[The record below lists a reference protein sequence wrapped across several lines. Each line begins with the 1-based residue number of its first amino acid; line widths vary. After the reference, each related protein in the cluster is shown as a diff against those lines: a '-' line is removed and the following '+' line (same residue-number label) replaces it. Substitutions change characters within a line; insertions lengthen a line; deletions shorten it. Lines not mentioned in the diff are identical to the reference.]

1 MDAQQFLAEFGHIAN
16 APGGVARLREL
27 VLQLAISGRLVIRDG
42 NETPIEESIEKA
54 SEQRRQ
60 YERDHELRPTHT
72 RKLTRTNPYS
82 IPEHWQWEPL
92 ENLALYIQRG
102 KSPKYAESGK
112 VRVVSQKCVQWAG
125 FDITS
130 ARYIADDS
138 LPAYG
143 NERFLCGGD
152 LLWNSTGTGTVGR
165 VAICQAQQETY
176 CVADSHVTVVRPSD
190 TVLSRYLWCVIASPW
205 VQTRFQPTHPDSLV
219 SGTTQQV
226 EFSTS
231 SARAV
236 PIPVPPLEEQT
247 RIVAKVDELM
257 QLCDKLEDEQQ
268 KRRKLQ
274 NTLRQATLQA
284 VAKAQSPHELQA
296 SWARLEANFGRLFSA
311 PEDVAELRGL
321 ILDMAMR
328 GYLVH
333 QDKTE
338 ESAMTLCDHVE
349 QQKRELSKIKK
360 LKLHKSLSPIG
371 EDEVPFIVPKG
382 WKWIRLGQVV
392 ELINGD
398 RSKSYPNKDEYV
410 SLGVPWINTG
420 HIEPDGTLTRH
431 HMNFI
436 SREKFE
442 SLSSGKIEP
451 GDLVYCLRGATF
463 GKTAFVT
470 PYEEGAIASSL
481 VIIRP
486 INASLSRYLY
496 YYLIS
501 PLGRSQIYRFDNGTA
516 QPNLSANS
524 VGLFAYPLPPLNEQ
538 IRITDKI
545 EQLMRTCDSL
555 EMQIRDSCEVAA
567 RLATATIASLTGIA
581 IEQEEDEPVKV
592 PQIELISK
600 LRLGQAPS
608 VKAQAPLAS
617 LLARQNG
624 ELSAQDLWQ
633 RYGGE
638 IDAFYAQLKIE
649 VAHGWIEEPAVAEVR
664 EKTPEAV

>member
-1 MDAQQFLAEFGHIAN
+1 MDAQQFLAEFAHIAN
-16 APGGVARLREL
+16 APGGVSKLREL
-27 VLQLAISGRLVIRDG
+27 ILQLAISGRLTERVVDDTSAL
-42 NETPIEESIEKA
+42 ELIEANKSSQKALVAQKLLKRQLAPKPVTDSDHPWILPEGWAWTRLGSVTNYGDAPKIELEGVKEDTWVLELEDVEKGTSKLLSKVFA
-54 SEQRRQ
+54 RERRFKSTKNVFPAGSVL
-60 YERDHELRPTHT
+60 YGKLRPYLDKVLIADSPGVCTT
-72 RKLTRTNPYS
+72 EISPIS
-82 IPEHWQWEPL
+82 FFEHIDASYLRWYL
-92 ENLALYIQRG
+92 
-102 KSPKYAESGK
+102 KSPYFIAYADGSTYGMNLPRLGTDAAREALFAFPP
-112 VRVVSQKCVQWAG
+112 QK
-125 FDITS
+125 
-130 ARYIADDS
+130 
-138 LPAYG
+138 
-143 NERFLCGGD
+143 
-152 LLWNSTGTGTVGR
+152 
-165 VAICQAQQETY
+165 
-176 CVADSHVTVVRPSD
+176 
-190 TVLSRYLWCVIASPW
+190 
-205 VQTRFQPTHPDSLV
+205 
-219 SGTTQQV
+219 
-226 EFSTS
+226 
-231 SARAV
+231 
-236 PIPVPPLEEQT
+236 EQS

-257 QLCDKLEDEQQ
+257 SLCDKLEDEQQ

-274 NTLRQATLQA
+274 NSLRQATLQA

-333 QDKTE
+333 QDNME
-338 ESAMTLCDHVE
+338 ESATTLCDDVE
-349 QQKRELSKIKK
+349 DQKRELSKIKK
-360 LKLHKSLSPIG
+360 LKLHKSLSQIG
-371 EDEVPFIVPKG
+371 EDEIPFIAPKG
-382 WKWIRLGQVV
+382 WKWIRLGQIV

-410 SLGVPWINTG
+410 SVGVPWINTG

-442 SLSSGKIEP
+442 SLSSGKIEL

-486 INASLSRYLY
+486 INSSLSRYLY

-538 IRITDKI
+538 TRITDKI

-555 EMQIRDSCEVAA
+555 ELQIRDSCEAAA

-592 PQIELISK
+592 PQTELISK

-617 LLARQNG
+617 LLARQSG

-638 IDAFYAQLKIE
+638 IDAFYAQLKTE

-664 EKTPEAV
+664 EKSPEAA